1 MPKKSF
7 ISSGSVLRQILG
19 AQWMTA
25 RISSLMF
32 KMNSQEPQLYLILF
46 LKKAP
51 ATARLIGKKKY
62 VDKKNNFKL
71 SSKSKKMSFQ
81 KFISLV

>member
-1 MPKKSF
+1 MELYKFWKLTTTNITRAVDDSKNIVIKIQDVF
-7 ISSGSVLRQILG
+7 TR
-19 AQWMTA
+19 T
-25 RISSLMF
+25 
-32 KMNSQEPQLYLILF
+32 LYLILF
-46 LKKAP
+46 LKKEH

-71 SSKSKKMSFQ
+71 SNKSRKMSFQ

>member
-1 MPKKSF
+1 MELYKFWKLTTTNITRAVDDSKNIVINIQDVF
-7 ISSGSVLRQILG
+7 TR
-19 AQWMTA
+19 T
-25 RISSLMF
+25 
-32 KMNSQEPQLYLILF
+32 LYLILF
-46 LKKAP
+46 LKKEP

-71 SSKSKKMSFQ
+71 SNKSRKMSFQ